1 LGVSDGKQATVV
13 GASWR
18 LPYVSHIRMTA
29 LWAPLIP
36 YQRPTRA
43 PRLGVG
49 FPRHVSGHIPV
60 DRVHH
65 ADPLL
70 SAACDE
76 HADEMKRRT
85 GRAWLAVI

>member
-1 LGVSDGKQATVV
+1 MVRVSR
-13 GASWR
+13 R

-29 LWAPLIP
+29 LWMPHIP
-36 YQRPTRA
+36 DQRPTRA

-49 FPRHVSGHIPV
+49 FPRHVGGHIPV

-76 HADEMKRRT
+76 HADDMERRT
-85 GRAWLAVI
+85 GRAGLAFI